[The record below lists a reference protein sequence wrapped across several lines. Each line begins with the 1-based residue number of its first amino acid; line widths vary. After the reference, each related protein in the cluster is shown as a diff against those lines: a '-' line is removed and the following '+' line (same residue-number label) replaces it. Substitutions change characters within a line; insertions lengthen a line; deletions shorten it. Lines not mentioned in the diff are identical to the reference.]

1 MAEKMVIYDSVFG
14 NTEKVAQ
21 AIGEALG
28 DAAVKKVDQVSDQ
41 DLTDLKFLFVGSP
54 TRAFQPTPAIK
65 SFLKGFPSNALEDVN
80 AAAFDTRIPKDQTE
94 SGFLKFMIN
103 LFGYADKKI
112 EKQMENAGATIKL
125 ESDGFGVTG
134 TEGPLA
140 EGEIE
145 RAKAWAKRILE

>member
-1 MAEKMVIYDSVFG
+1 MILFL
-14 NTEKVAQ
+14 
-21 AIGEALG
+21 AILKRLPKQLG
-28 DAAVKKVDQVSDQ
+28 KPWVMQLLKRLTRSAIRIF
-41 DLTDLKFLFVGSP
+41 TDLKFLFVGSP

-125 ESDGFGVTG
+125 ESEGFGVTG